1 MSDKNDIE
9 EVYLEDDEL
18 EEIEEV
24 YLEEGIVKRSFGK
37 LVGFVKRHPIVT
49 SAIAGTVGVI
59 AGKKIASKKKTSND
73 ITNIYLTEDGAAELT
88 SDDDPDD
95 SNDNVD

>member
-24 YLEEGIVKRSFGK
+24 KKEGIVKRSFGK
-37 LVGFVKRHPIVT
+37 LVGFVKRHPIAT
-49 SAIAGTVGVI
+49 SAIAGTIGVI
-59 AGKKIASKKKTSND
+59 AGKKIASKKKAAND
-73 ITNIYLTEDGAAELT
+73 ITNIYLTEDGAAEFT